1 MKKKEFEMRI
11 SPELYEILMEK
22 KSCVTQES
30 ISSLFYQDDKL
41 RESVNNW
48 LCKTANEQNISLF
61 VLCNMF
67 DIDVK
72 HDYEYDDN
80 HSLNV
85 VYNFVLVPKENYI
98 EMIATQVPHF

>member
-11 SPELYEILMEK
+11 SPELYERLIEK
-22 KSCVTQES
+22 KSCVTQDS

-48 LCKTANEQNISLF
+48 LCKTANEQKISLF
-61 VLCNMF
+61 LLCNKF

-72 HDYEYDDN
+72 HYFEYDDN
-80 HSLNV
+80 HSLRA
-85 VYNFVLVPKENYI
+85 VYDFVLIPNKNYV
-98 EMIATQVPHF
+98 ETE

>member
-11 SPELYEILMEK
+11 SPELYERLMEK
-22 KSCVTQES
+22 KSCVTQDS

-48 LCKTANEQNISLF
+48 LCKTANEQKISLF

-85 VYNFVLVPKENYI
+85 VYNFVLVPKKNYI
-98 EMIATQVPHF
+98 EIAQVSHF

>member
-1 MKKKEFEMRI
+1 MKKKEIKMSI
-11 SPELYEILMEK
+11 SPELYERLMEK

-48 LCKTANEQNISLF
+48 LCKTANEQKVSLF
-61 VLCNMF
+61 VLCSMF

-72 HDYEYDDN
+72 CDYEYNDS

-85 VYNFVLVPKENYI
+85 VYNFVLIPKKNCVET
-98 EMIATQVPHF
+98 AQVPHF

>member
-11 SPELYEILMEK
+11 SPELYERLMEK

-30 ISSLFYQDDKL
+30 ISSLFCQDDKL

-48 LCKTANEQNISLF
+48 LCKTANEQKISLF

-67 DIDVK
+67 DIDAK
-72 HDYEYDDN
+72 YDYEYNDN

-85 VYNFVLVPKENYI
+85 VYNFVLIPKKNYS
-98 EMIATQVPHF
+98 MTAQVPHF

>member
-11 SPELYEILMEK
+11 SPELYERLMEK
-22 KSCVTQES
+22 NSYVTQDS
-30 ISSLFYQDDKL
+30 ISSLFCQDDKL

-48 LCKTANEQNISLF
+48 LCKTANEQKISLF
-61 VLCNMF
+61 VLCDMF

-72 HDYEYDDN
+72 CDYEYNDN

-98 EMIATQVPHF
+98 EMIAQVPHF

>member
-1 MKKKEFEMRI
+1 MKNKELKMTI
-11 SPELYEILMEK
+11 SPELYERQKKK
-22 KSCVTQES
+22 KSCVTQDS

-48 LCKTANEQNISLF
+48 LCKTANEQKISLF

-72 HDYEYDDN
+72 CDYEYNDS

-85 VYNFVLVPKENYI
+85 VYNFVLIPKKNYV
-98 EMIATQVPHF
+98 EIAQVPHF

>member
-1 MKKKEFEMRI
+1 MKKKEFKMAI
-11 SPELYEILMEK
+11 SPELYEKLMEK
-22 KSCVTQES
+22 NSYVTQDS
-30 ISSLFYQDDKL
+30 ISSLFCQDDKL

-80 HSLNV
+80 HSLRV
-85 VYNFVLVPKENYI
+85 VYNFVLVPKKNYI
-98 EMIATQVPHF
+98 EMITTQVPHF

>member
-11 SPELYEILMEK
+11 SPELYERLMERN
-22 KSCVTQES
+22 SCVTQDS

-48 LCKTANEQNISLF
+48 LYKTANEQKISLF
-61 VLCNMF
+61 ALCNMF
-67 DIDVK
+67 DVDVK
-72 HDYEYDDN
+72 CDYEYNDK

-85 VYNFVLVPKENYI
+85 VYNFVLVPKKNYI
-98 EMIATQVPHF
+98 EIAQVSHF

>member
-1 MKKKEFEMRI
+1 MKKKEFKMEI
-11 SPELYEILMEK
+11 SPELYERLVEK

-30 ISSLFYQDDKL
+30 LSSLFYQDDKL

-72 HDYEYDDN
+72 CDYEYDDN
-80 HSLNV
+80 HSLSV
-85 VYNFVLVPKENYI
+85 VYNFVLVPKKNYI
-98 EMIATQVPHF
+98 EMIAQVSHF

>member
-11 SPELYEILMEK
+11 SPELYERLMEK
-22 KSCVTQES
+22 NSHVTQET

-41 RESVNNW
+41 RELVNNW
-48 LCKTANEQNISLF
+48 LCKTANEQKISLF

-72 HDYEYDDN
+72 HYFEYDDN
-80 HSLNV
+80 HSLRA
-85 VYNFVLVPKENYI
+85 VYDFVLIPKKNYS
-98 EMIATQVPHF
+98 MTAQVPHF

>member
-1 MKKKEFEMRI
+1 MKKKEFKMTI
-11 SPELYEILMEK
+11 SPELYERLMEK
-22 KSCVTQES
+22 NSYVTQDS
-30 ISSLFYQDDKL
+30 ISSLFCQDDKL

-80 HSLNV
+80 HSLRV
-85 VYNFVLVPKENYI
+85 VYNFVLIPKKDYVTT
-98 EMIATQVPHF
+98 AQFLHF

>member
-11 SPELYEILMEK
+11 SPELYERLMEK
-22 KSCVTQES
+22 KSCVTQDS

-72 HDYEYDDN
+72 CDYEYDDN
-80 HSLNV
+80 HSLSV
-85 VYNFVLVPKENYI
+85 VYNFVLVPKKNCI
-98 EMIATQVPHF
+98 EMIAQVPHF

>member
-1 MKKKEFEMRI
+1 MKNKEFKMSI
-11 SPELYEILMEK
+11 SPELYERLMEK
-22 KSCVTQES
+22 NSCVTQDS

-67 DIDVK
+67 DLDVK

-80 HSLNV
+80 HSLRV
-85 VYNFVLVPKENYI
+85 VYNFVLVPKKNYI
-98 EMIATQVPHF
+98 EMIAQVPHF

>member
-1 MKKKEFEMRI
+1 MKNKEIKMSI
-11 SPELYEILMEK
+11 SPELYERLMEK

-72 HDYEYDDN
+72 CDYEYNDS

-85 VYNFVLVPKENYI
+85 VYNFVLIPKKNYI
-98 EMIATQVPHF
+98 ETAQVPHF